1 MKRLIFGALWLG
13 FAGYA
18 VLLAPADQ
26 PDAVDLI
33 LRLSTGQWDGIN
45 PALIALF
52 NAMGLW
58 PVVYAVLAL
67 VDGRGQRLWAWP
79 FVVASFAVGAFA
91 LLPYLALRVPVAW
104 AGPEDRLLRLV
115 GSRWLGAS
123 LAVGASVLLGWGLCS
138 GDWPAFWQQW
148 QTSRFVHVMAL
159 DFTALWLLFPVL
171 LVDDLPRRG
180 LNQRWILTAVLALP
194 LLGAT
199 LYLTLRPA
207 LPAHGAEAS
216 RSVAAPMPES

>member
-1 MKRLIFGALWLG
+1 MQRLIFGALWLG
-13 FAGYA
+13 FVGYA

-26 PDAVDLI
+26 PDTADLI

-58 PVVYAVLAL
+58 PVVYAALAL

-104 AGPEDRLLRLV
+104 AGPWSRPTPLTCALR
-115 GSRWLGAS
+115 
-123 LAVGASVLLGWGLCS
+123 
-138 GDWPAFWQQW
+138 P
-148 QTSRFVHVMAL
+148 T
-159 DFTALWLLFPVL
+159 PVL
-171 LVDDLPRRG
+171 CCSTP
-180 LNQRWILTAVLALP
+180 
-194 LLGAT
+194 
-199 LYLTLRPA
+199 
-207 LPAHGAEAS
+207 
-216 RSVAAPMPES
+216 